1 MAQTKGQNPPPV
13 PPVGQPTIR
22 EPGFTAQND
31 SSKQN
36 NNSKKNKP

>member
-1 MAQTKGQNPPPV
+1 MAQPKRQNP
-13 PPVGQPTIR
+13 PPVGQPTTR